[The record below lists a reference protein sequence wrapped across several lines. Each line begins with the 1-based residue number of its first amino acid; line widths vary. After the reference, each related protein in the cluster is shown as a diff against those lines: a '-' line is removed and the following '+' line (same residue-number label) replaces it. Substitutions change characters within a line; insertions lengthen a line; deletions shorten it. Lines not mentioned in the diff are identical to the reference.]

1 MGAVIGYVRV
11 STDDQTTGAQRHQI
25 ESRYKVD
32 RWFADD
38 AVSGA
43 TKAVSR
49 DGFRSLMSY
58 VREGDTLVV
67 YAIDRLGRNTVDV
80 LETVERLQVDGV
92 SVVSIREGFELG
104 TPVGKAMLTMLAAIG
119 ELERSNIKARQ
130 MAGIMKARAEGRRL
144 GREKQIDDR
153 AVALWRL
160 EHNETITKTAEHF
173 GISTPSVKRA
183 WRRARDE
190 GWLEE
195 GLRQAS
201 DSTGQS
207 RCMHRRLA

>member
-11 STDDQTTGAQRHQI
+11 STDEQTTGAQRHQI
-25 ESRYKVD
+25 ESKYKVD

-49 DGFRSLMSY
+49 EGFRSLMSY
-58 VREGDTLVV
+58 VREGDTLIV

-80 LETVERLQVDGV
+80 LETVERLQAGGV
-92 SVVSIREGFELG
+92 AIVSIREGFELG

-119 ELERSNIKARQ
+119 ELERSNIKERQ

-144 GREKQIDDR
+144 GREKQIDDQ
-153 AVALWRL
+153 AVALWRWK
-160 EHNETITKTAEHF
+160 HNETITKTAEHF

-183 WRRARDE
+183 WRRAKLE
-190 GWLEE
+190 GWFKSAEE
-195 GLRQAS
+195 AVI
-201 DSTGQS
+201 
-207 RCMHRRLA
+207 